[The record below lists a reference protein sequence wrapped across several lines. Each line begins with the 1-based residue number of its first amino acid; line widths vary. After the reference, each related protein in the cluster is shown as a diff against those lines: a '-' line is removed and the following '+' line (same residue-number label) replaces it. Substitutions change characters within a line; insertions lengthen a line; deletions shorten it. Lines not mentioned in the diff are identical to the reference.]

1 MNKDFLKN
9 PPKKYRPAPFWS
21 WNEKLTPE
29 ETANQVELMEKAGLG
44 GFFMHARG
52 GLQTEYLKKD
62 WFDNIKSAS
71 DKAGETGM
79 LAWGYDENGWPSGF
93 GCGAVNGLGVEY
105 QQKYLRC
112 EETES
117 PKTTERTIANMQYGS
132 KNLLFYYDV
141 NPFYVDVMNKKVIAE
156 FLKSTH
162 EKYIDALGA
171 SLGGM
176 VGFFTDEPQVSRNG
190 YPWSFILD
198 EEYKMAYGDS
208 LLSNLPALFCDDA
221 EGCTVV
227 RYRYWKLVRDLF
239 TAAFNE
245 QIYAWC
251 KEHNQLYTGHMTCE
265 EDFWS
270 HMQCSGSAMPNYE
283 FMDIP
288 GMDHLGR
295 MLAEITTIMQVTSAA
310 NQLGKKQILSETFAL
325 CGWNVSFEELRWI
338 YESQMVRGINYL
350 CQHLQGY
357 SLRGIRKRDYPAS
370 LYRHQ
375 PWWKDYRAF
384 NDMVSRI
391 GMLIAEGEVDYNV
404 LLLHSVES
412 GWLTYNDNN
421 PNSQNITNAKCDELK
436 KVMEIL
442 ERAQINYHLGDNK
455 LIERHGSVENA
466 LFKIGTQSYKV
477 VIVPPAECFGKDTF
491 EALKEFNSQGGKI
504 LFTEK
509 MPTFID
515 GEPTDKWQNTFGD
528 CEVVNRNNLPEYIPD
543 DCRKIKLD
551 YAEHNSKTVLTLA
564 RNFAEDN
571 MTMHYLVNPNNEK
584 IEFTATAK
592 GKSGCIFNAETGET
606 SPLCFE
612 TTEDELKFSGT
623 LEKRGSM
630 VVFIYGDASYQS
642 AVKEDKNLIPLELF
656 GEWEIASADDNSLT
670 LDYCDLYAN
679 GEAKGKNIPVSDVQE
694 ILAAY
699 GEKVNAEVV
708 FKFEVDSADFKNCKL
723 LIETPEIFTIFVNGE
738 KVDKT
743 DLGFLHDPAFR
754 LIDIRRFVKEGSNEI
769 KLCCD
774 FVQSEAVYQNMRN
787 SLIFESEKNKL
798 TYDMEIEA
806 VYIVGDFAVKS
817 KTPFEKIERGA
828 LRTDGGFYITS
839 APKTITDGNIAEQG
853 YPFFAGSMTFK
864 KTISLSAEQAKNR
877 EIRFGGLCS
886 TVTDVKVNG
895 KSAGKVMWQPYTVDL
910 SGLLAEGDNEIE
922 ITVTGNLRNLL
933 GPFHLAEGESYWVA
947 PPQFIHNSP
956 IWVGGE
962 NKDWV
967 DSYCFVKFG
976 LDFYSE

>member
-1 MNKDFLKN
+1 MNKEFLKN

-21 WNEKLTPE
+21 WNEKLSPK
-29 ETANQVELMEKAGLG
+29 ETATQVELMEKAGLG

-52 GLQTEYLKKD
+52 GLQTEYMKD
-62 WFDNIKSAS
+62 EWFDNIKAAS
-71 DKAGETGM
+71 DKAGETDM

-112 EETES
+112 EETDA
-117 PKTTERTIANMQYGS
+117 PKTMDRTITNIECEG
-132 KNLLFYYDV
+132 KNLHFYYDV
-141 NPFYVDVMNKKVIAE
+141 NPFYVDVMDKKVIAE

-162 EKYIDALGA
+162 EKYIDVLGEK
-171 SLGGM
+171 LGGM

-198 EEYKMAYGDS
+198 EEYKKAYGES
-208 LLSNLPALFCDDA
+208 LIDNLPALFTEI
-221 EGCTVV
+221 EGYTVV
-227 RYRYWKLVRDLF
+227 RYKYWKLVRDLF

-251 KEHNQLYTGHMTCE
+251 KEHNQLYTGHMTFE
-265 EDFWS
+265 EDFWG

-295 MLAEITTIMQVTSAA
+295 ILAEITTIMQVTSAA

-325 CGWNVSFEELRWI
+325 CGWNVSFEDLRWI

-391 GMLIAEGEVDYNV
+391 GMLIAEGDVDCNL

-412 GWLTYNDNN
+412 GWLAYNDND
-421 PNSQNITNAKCDELK
+421 PKSAEKTNARNHDLK
-436 KVMEIL
+436 GVMEVL
-442 ERAQINYHLGDNK
+442 EQAQLNYHFGDNK
-455 LIERHGSVENA
+455 IIERHGSVENGI
-466 LFKIGTQSYKV
+466 FKIGSQNYKV
-477 VIVPPAECFGKDTF
+477 VIVPPADCFGKATF
-491 EALKEFNSQGGKI
+491 DALKEFKNQGGKVI
-504 LFTEK
+504 FTEK
-509 MPTFID
+509 MPEFID
-515 GEPTDKWQNTFGD
+515 GEFTDEWQKNFGD
-528 CEVVNRNNLPEYIPD
+528 CQLVDRKDLPACVPD
-543 DCRKIKLD
+543 ICKKINLD
-551 YAEHNSKTVLTLA
+551 YANHNEKTILTLA
-564 RNFAEDN
+564 RGFKDDN

-584 IEFTATAK
+584 IEFTATVK
-592 GKSGCIFNAETGET
+592 GKSGCIFNAQTGET
-606 SPLCFE
+606 EPLCFE
-612 TTEDELKFSGT
+612 NKGDEIVFSGF

-630 VVFIYGDASYQS
+630 VVFVYDDDSQQS
-642 AVKEDKNLIPLELF
+642 KAKEEKNLIPLDLK
-656 GEWEIASADDNSLT
+656 GQWEIASADDNALT
-670 LDYCDLYAN
+670 LDYCDLYVN
-679 GEAKGKNIPVSDVQE
+679 GEEKGKNIPVSDVQE
-694 ILAAY
+694 ILCAY
-699 GEKVNAEVV
+699 GEKVKAEIV
-708 FKFEVDSADFKNCKL
+708 FGFEAESVDFENCKL
-723 LIETPEIFTIFVNGE
+723 LIETPEIFNIFVNGTE
-738 KVDKT
+738 VDNV

-754 LIDIRRFVKEGSNEI
+754 LVDIRKFVKAGNNEI
-769 KLCCD
+769 KLYCD
-774 FVQSEAVYQNMRN
+774 FVQSEEVYQNMRN

-817 KTPFEKIERGA
+817 KTPFEKIERDA
-828 LRTDGGFYITS
+828 LRTEGGFYITTAS
-839 APKTITDGNIAEQG
+839 NFVNDGNIAEQG

-864 KTISLSAEQAKNR
+864 KTFNLSADQAKNR
-877 EIRFGGLCS
+877 ELKFNSLCS
-886 TVTDVKVNG
+886 TVTEVKVNG
-895 KSAGKVMWQPYTVDL
+895 KEAGKVMWQPYTIDL
-910 SGLLAEGDNEIE
+910 SDLLVEGDNEIE

-956 IWVGGE
+956 IWVGGKNE
-962 NKDWV
+962 SWV

-976 LDFYSE
+976 IF

>member
-9 PPKKYRPAPFWS
+9 PPKKYRPVPFWS
-21 WNEKLTPE
+21 WNEKLCPK
-29 ETANQVELMEKAGLG
+29 ETATQVELMEKAGLG

-52 GLQTEYLKKD
+52 GLQTQYLKD
-62 WFDNIKSAS
+62 EWFDNVKAAS
-71 DKAGETGM
+71 DKAKETGM

-112 EETES
+112 EETDA
-117 PKTTERTIANMQYGS
+117 PKTTDHTITNIEVDS
-132 KNLLFYYDV
+132 KNLHFYYDV
-141 NPFYVDVMNKKVIAE
+141 NPFYVDVMDKKVIAE

-162 EKYIDALGA
+162 EKYIDVLGEN
-171 SLGGM
+171 LGGM

-198 EEYKMAYGDS
+198 EEYKKEYGES
-208 LLSNLPALFCDDA
+208 LIENLPALFTET
-221 EGCTVV
+221 EGYTVV

-239 TAAFNE
+239 TFAFNE

-251 KEHNQLYTGHMTCE
+251 KSHNQLYTGHMTCE
-265 EDFWS
+265 EDFWWQ
-270 HMQCSGSAMPNYE
+270 MQCNGSAMPNYE

-295 MLAEITTIMQVTSAA
+295 MLAEITTIMQLTSAA

-325 CGWNVSFEELRWI
+325 CGWNVNFEELRWI
-338 YESQMVRGINYL
+338 YESQMVRGVNLL
-350 CQHLQGY
+350 CQHLEGY

-375 PWWKDYRAF
+375 PWWKDYRSF

-391 GMLIAEGEVDYNV
+391 GMLIADGEVDYNI
-404 LLLHSVES
+404 LLLHNVES
-412 GWLTYNDNN
+412 GWLSYNDNA
-421 PNSQNITNAKCDELK
+421 PDSQNITNEKCKTLK
-436 KVMEIL
+436 SVMEVL
-442 ERAQINYHLGDNK
+442 ERAQLNYHFGDNK
-455 LIERHGSVENA
+455 LIERHGSVENGI
-466 LFKIGTQSYKV
+466 FKIGTQSYKAV
-477 VIVPPAECFGKDTF
+477 VVPPAECFGKATF
-491 EALKEFNSQGGKI
+491 DALKKFKNQGGI
-504 LFTEK
+504 VVFTEK

-515 GEPTDKWQNTFGD
+515 GEATDEWQNVFAD
-528 CEVVNRNNLPEYIPD
+528 CPIVDRTDLPEYIPESL
-543 DCRKIKLD
+543 RKIKLD
-551 YAEHNSKTVLTLA
+551 YAEHNEKTVLTLA
-564 RNFAEDN
+564 RDFAADN

-584 IEFTATAK
+584 IDFTATVK
-592 GKSGCIFNAETGET
+592 GKSGCIFNAGTGET
-606 SPLCFE
+606 MPLCFN
-612 TTEDELKFSGT
+612 TDGAELTFSGS
-623 LEKRGSM
+623 LEKRGSL
-630 VVFIYGDASYQS
+630 VVFIYDNDSQKS
-642 AVKEDKNLIPLELF
+642 VVKEDKNLIPLEIK
-656 GEWEIASADDNSLT
+656 GEWEIAKADDNSLT
-670 LDYCDLYAN
+670 LDYCDLYVN
-679 GEAKGKNIPVSDVQE
+679 GEEKGKNIPVSDVQE
-694 ILAAY
+694 ILCAY
-699 GEKVNAEVV
+699 GEKVNAEVI
-708 FKFEVDSADFKNCKL
+708 FNFEAESVDFKNCKL
-723 LIETPEIFTIFVNGE
+723 LIETPEIFNIFVNGSA
-738 KVDKT
+738 VDKT

-754 LIDIRRFVKEGSNEI
+754 LVDIREFVKMGNNEI

-774 FVQSEAVYQNMRN
+774 FVQSEEVYQNMRN

-806 VYIVGDFAVKS
+806 VYVVGDFAVNS
-817 KTPFEKIERGA
+817 KAPFETIEKNA
-828 LRTDGGFYITS
+828 LRTNGGFYITS
-839 APKTITDGNIAEQG
+839 ASEKVMDGNMAEQG

-864 KTISLSAEQAKNR
+864 KIFNLSADEAKNR
-877 EIRFGGLCS
+877 EIKFSRLCS
-886 TVTDVKVNG
+886 TVTEVKVNG

-910 SGLLAEGDNEIE
+910 SDLLVAGDNEIE

-967 DSYCFVKFG
+967 DSYCFVEFG
-976 LDFYSE
+976 IF